1 MAWQIT
7 FPRQQGNP
15 TFEAG
20 GAASRTVICRI
31 EDGDEARRAAER
43 LIGPPYSEWPIVA
56 KEIIDDA
63 AESLGIEV
71 GECLEFRSE

>member
-20 GAASRTVICRI
+20 ETASRTVICRI
-31 EDGDEARRAAER
+31 EDGDEARRAAEL
-43 LIGPPYSEWPIVA
+43 LIGPSYSEWPIVA
-56 KEIIDDA
+56 KEISDDA
-63 AESLGIEV
+63 VASLGIEA
-71 GECLEFRSE
+71 GECREFRSE